1 MIGPTLAVKYE
12 IGTQVSDGAVFTMFS
27 ARDRLSGK
35 NIGIRQ
41 IKMPFNSEPE
51 FVSALVNLMPQIQIN
66 HPNVEAIF
74 EIIEDSGQHYV
85 ISELPKGSLLTE
97 RIKRFAP
104 FTVPVALATIAGV
117 VEALEAIHLCGI
129 AHGDVGPHNIIATH
143 DGSAKLQLAGVW
155 KAYSSSR
162 TAGVAVLAQMA
173 PYLAPEVCTGQKPS
187 VTSDLYSVGVVLF
200 ELLTGRVPHLGES
213 PTATTMRHL
222 TSPVPSLRGINAS
235 VPVAVDQVVQKLLL
249 KDPLQRYQSA
259 RQLLADL
266 RGINDQLRFGRA
278 PIAKPAEKGSEVVVE
293 PITPIRTNSKR
304 SAKAEKPSQEDRIAE
319 KKRKRQERDVPGW
332 GLAILGILVLTV
344 VGLVVCAVMYL
355 AQKPRELKV
364 PNFKGTFTKSA
375 MEQAKKLK
383 LTIRVAGKESNER
396 IEIGKILRTSPDS
409 GETIREGGT
418 INVYESAGTK
428 LVKVPDLKGMTA
440 DEAKAALES
449 ENLGIDGKPSR
460 LTDYNNAAG
469 TIIKQ
474 VPDANELVSRTSKVQ
489 IWIAAPSDAPE
500 GSLAGE
506 GDSDTKNPAH
516 SFQLDYKVKGVKGR
530 VTVKIDMEDD
540 DGQKV
545 IKEDDFEAG
554 DKISIKRVGHGKVAK
569 FLIYFDGELKDTI
582 EVKPGAKGT
591 N

>member
-249 KDPLQRYQSA
+249 KDPSQRYQSA

-332 GLAILGILVLTV
+332 GLAILGIL
-344 VGLVVCAVMYL
+344 
-355 AQKPRELKV
+355 
-364 PNFKGTFTKSA
+364 S
-375 MEQAKKLK
+375 
-383 LTIRVAGKESNER
+383 S
-396 IEIGKILRTSPDS
+396 
-409 GETIREGGT
+409 
-418 INVYESAGTK
+418 
-428 LVKVPDLKGMTA
+428 
-440 DEAKAALES
+440 
-449 ENLGIDGKPSR
+449 
-460 LTDYNNAAG
+460 
-469 TIIKQ
+469 
-474 VPDANELVSRTSKVQ
+474 
-489 IWIAAPSDAPE
+489 
-500 GSLAGE
+500 
-506 GDSDTKNPAH
+506 
-516 SFQLDYKVKGVKGR
+516 
-530 VTVKIDMEDD
+530 
-540 DGQKV
+540 
-545 IKEDDFEAG
+545 
-554 DKISIKRVGHGKVAK
+554 
-569 FLIYFDGELKDTI
+569 
-582 EVKPGAKGT
+582 
-591 N
+591 